1 MISENLVQQAEDYV
15 DSGAFFADLS
25 AMVRYPTESARPG
38 GYIAVKAYLDEVLVP
53 ALHGLGCSVV
63 AYPNP
68 DSSGGP
74 FLVGT
79 RVESPEFPTLLCYG
93 HADVVDGHAGRW
105 SEGRDPWT
113 LTADG
118 DRWYG
123 RGAAD
128 NKGQHLVNLAALRLL
143 LAEQGSLGFNLTFLF
158 ETGEEVGSPGLA
170 DFAAT
175 HREQLRADVL
185 VASDGPRLDAATPT
199 LFLGARGGVRLLL
212 DVDLRP
218 ESYHSGNWGGILRN
232 PATTLA
238 GAIASLVDG
247 HGRLQ
252 VPALL
257 PPPIPAPVREALAG
271 VTVAGNPGDPAPD
284 EGWGAPGLT
293 AAERLY
299 GWNTL
304 EVLSLGSADIDH
316 PVNAI
321 PGRARAVLQLR
332 YVAGT
337 DVSRIREIV
346 AEHLAARGYPMV
358 DVTVRSSFPASRT
371 PLDDPWVDWARTA
384 LEQVTGKAVAVLP
397 NIGGSLPNHVFTDIL
412 GLPTLWLPHSYPGCL
427 QHAPDEHLLGTIARE
442 GLVLATALFHSLGHP
457 SAEHPLPARAETH
470 RPRAVRAG
478 ADAPFSARD

>member
-1 MISENLVQQAEDYV
+1 MIPENLVQRAEEYV

-25 AMVRYPTESARPG
+25 AMVAYPTESTRPHS
-38 GYIAVKAYLDEVLVP
+38 YLAVKAYLDEILVP
-53 ALHGLGCSVV
+53 ALTQLGCSV
-63 AYPNP
+63 AEYANP
-68 DSSGGP
+68 DPSGGP

-79 RVESPEFPTLLCYG
+79 RVESPELPTLLCYG
-93 HADVVDGHAGRW
+93 HADVVDGHAGQW
-105 SEGRDPWT
+105 SNGRDPWT

-158 ETGEEVGSPGLA
+158 ETGEEIGSPGLA
-170 DFAAT
+170 AFAAA
-175 HREQLRADVL
+175 HREELRADVL
-185 VASDGPRLDAATPT
+185 IASDGPRLDATTPT

-218 ESYHSGNWGGILRN
+218 DAYHSGNWGGLLRN

-238 GAIASLVDG
+238 GALASLVDG
-247 HGRLQ
+247 HGRIQ
-252 VPALL
+252 VPALRPPGL
-257 PPPIPAPVREALAG
+257 PDQVREALTG
-271 VTVAGNPGDPAPD
+271 VAVGGSPGDPVPD
-284 EGWGAPGLT
+284 EGWGEPGLT
-293 AAERLY
+293 PAERLY

-337 DVSRIREIV
+337 EVSRVREAI
-346 AEHLAARGYPMV
+346 AEHLAAHGYPMV
-358 DVTVRSSFPASRT
+358 EVTVHRSFPAGRT
-371 PLDDPWVDWARTA
+371 PLDDPWVDWARTT
-384 LEQVTGKAVAVLP
+384 LEQVTDRPVAVLP
-397 NIGGSLPNHVFTDIL
+397 NIGGSLPHHVFTDIL
-412 GLPTLWLPHSYPGCL
+412 GLPALWLPHSYPGCL
-427 QHAPDEHLLGTIARE
+427 QHAPDEHLLGAIARE
-442 GLVLATALFHSLGHP
+442 GIVLAATLFHALGHAP
-457 SAEHPLPARAETH
+457 AHLPLPV
-470 RPRAVRAG
+470 PR
-478 ADAPFSARD
+478 SA

>member
-1 MISENLVQQAEDYV
+1 MIPEKLVQRAQEYV
-15 DSGAFFADLS
+15 HSGAFFADLS
-25 AMVRYPTESARPG
+25 AMVAHRTESSRPHG
-38 GYIAVKAYLDEVLVP
+38 RIAVRAYLDEVLVP
-53 ALHGLGCSVV
+53 ALTDLGCSV
-63 AYPNP
+63 AEYANP
-68 DSSGGP
+68 DSSGPP

-79 RVESPEFPTLLCYG
+79 RLESPELPTLLCYG

-113 LTADG
+113 LTANG

-143 LAEQGSLGFNLTFLF
+143 LAEQGSLGFNLRFLF
-158 ETGEEVGSPGLA
+158 ESGEEIGSPGLA
-170 DFAAT
+170 TFAEA

-185 VASDGPRLDAATPT
+185 IASDGPRLDARTPT

-212 DVDLRP
+212 DVDLRTDA
-218 ESYHSGNWGGILRN
+218 YHSGNWGGILRN

-238 GAIASLVDG
+238 GAIAALVDG
-247 HGRLQ
+247 HGRIQ

-257 PPPIPAPVREALAG
+257 PPELPDPVREALAG
-271 VTVAGNPGDPAPD
+271 VAVAGGPGDPAPD
-284 EGWGAPGLT
+284 EGWGEPGLS

-299 GWNTL
+299 GRNTL

-337 DVSRIREIV
+337 DVSRIPEVV
-346 AEHLAARGYPMV
+346 AEHLTAHGYPMV
-358 DVTVRSSFPASRT
+358 DVTVHGSFPASRT
-371 PLDDPWVDWARTA
+371 PLDDPWVSWAKTT
-384 LEQVTGKAVAVLP
+384 LEQVTDKAVAVLP

-442 GLVLATALFHSLGHP
+442 GMVLATALFHALGHP
-457 SAEHPLPARAETH
+457 SAGRPFPAPAEAEHSLCAR
-470 RPRAVRAG
+470 P
-478 ADAPFSARD
+478 

>member
-1 MISENLVQQAEDYV
+1 MIPENLVQRAEEYV

-25 AMVRYPTESARPG
+25 AMVAYPTESTRPHS
-38 GYIAVKAYLDEVLVP
+38 YLAVKAYLDEILVP
-53 ALHGLGCSVV
+53 ALTQLGCSV
-63 AYPNP
+63 AEYANP
-68 DSSGGP
+68 DPSGGP

-79 RVESPEFPTLLCYG
+79 RVESPELPTLLCYG
-93 HADVVDGHAGRW
+93 HADVVDGHAGQW
-105 SEGRDPWT
+105 SNGRDPWT

-158 ETGEEVGSPGLA
+158 ETGEEIGSPGLA
-170 DFAAT
+170 AFAAA
-175 HREQLRADVL
+175 HREELRADVL
-185 VASDGPRLDAATPT
+185 IASDGPRLDATTPT

-218 ESYHSGNWGGILRN
+218 DAYHSGNWGGLLRN

-238 GAIASLVDG
+238 GALASLVDG
-247 HGRLQ
+247 HGRIQ
-252 VPALL
+252 VPALR
-257 PPPIPAPVREALAG
+257 PPGLLDQVREALTG
-271 VTVAGNPGDPAPD
+271 VAVGGSPGDPVPD
-284 EGWGAPGLT
+284 EGWGEPGLT
-293 AAERLY
+293 PAERLY

-337 DVSRIREIV
+337 EVSRVREAI
-346 AEHLAARGYPMV
+346 AEHLAAHGYPMV
-358 DVTVRSSFPASRT
+358 EVTVHRSFPAGRT
-371 PLDDPWVDWARTA
+371 PLDDPWVDWARTT
-384 LEQVTGKAVAVLP
+384 LEQVTDRPVAVLP
-397 NIGGSLPNHVFTDIL
+397 NIGGSLPHHVFTDIL
-412 GLPTLWLPHSYPGCL
+412 GLPALWLPHSYPGCL
-427 QHAPDEHLLGTIARE
+427 QHAPDEHLLGAIARE
-442 GLVLATALFHSLGHP
+442 GIVLAATLFHALGHAP
-457 SAEHPLPARAETH
+457 AHLPLPV
-470 RPRAVRAG
+470 PR
-478 ADAPFSARD
+478 SA